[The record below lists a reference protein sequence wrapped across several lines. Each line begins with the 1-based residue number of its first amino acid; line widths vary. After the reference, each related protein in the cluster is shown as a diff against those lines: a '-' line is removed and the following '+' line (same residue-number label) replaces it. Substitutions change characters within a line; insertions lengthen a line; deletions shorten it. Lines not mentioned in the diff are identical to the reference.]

1 MYLLSF
7 IFSPIPDE
15 NGKTLVL
22 LAIEK
27 DRLECLK
34 ILLISGGDSNLYLQ
48 DLHVTPLMFATQ
60 MKNLEIMKYL
70 IENYSVDVNFQTEES
85 MSPLHEACAMKGGFT
100 EGVNYLVNLPNI
112 QLNEVES
119 EKKGHTPL
127 FCAVEAGNV
136 ESVKL
141 LIDNGADI
149 KHMEVIS

>member
-1 MYLLSF
+1 
-7 IFSPIPDE
+7 
-15 NGKTLVL
+15 
-22 LAIEK
+22 
-27 DRLECLK
+27 
-34 ILLISGGDSNLYLQ
+34 
-48 DLHVTPLMFATQ
+48 MFATQ

-100 EGVNYLVNLPNI
+100 EGVKYLVNLPNI

-149 KHMEVIS
+149 KHMEVILYNQFIIIY